1 MLMIFGANGP
11 SGRQLIHQLDRLER
25 ETAVAAL
32 RLPEQQA
39 DEFFADHHIR
49 TTVADALDADAVA
62 QAVQQY
68 LPDTVVSFVGGKNEA
83 GVRSDATGNINII
96 DAVAAHAPQ
105 ARLIL
110 VTSMGCGEQ
119 WESTNAMFKQALGEA
134 VQAKT
139 EAENHLR
146 QSGLHWT
153 ILRPCGLGNSGSD
166 SYTLHTAIDEIPRDY
181 MDRKGLAAAVA
192 KLIADKER
200 PSESVFS
207 DGLFL
212 CRCRKE
218 MPDGGVKGVGKPA

>member
-11 SGRQLIHQLDRLER
+11 SGRQLIHQLSPLER

-32 RLPEQQA
+32 RLPEQQT
-39 DEFFADHHIR
+39 DEFFANHHIR
-49 TTVADALDADAVA
+49 TTVADTLDAEAVA

-68 LPDTVVSFVGGKNEA
+68 RPDTVVSFVGGKNEA
-83 GVRSDATGNINII
+83 GVRSDAAGNINII

-119 WESTNAMFKQALGEA
+119 WENTNAMFKQALGEA

-153 ILRPCGLGNSGSD
+153 IVRPCGLGNSGSD

-200 PSESVFS
+200 PSESVYS
-207 DGLFL
+207 
-212 CRCRKE
+212 
-218 MPDGGVKGVGKPA
+218 VTA

>member
-1 MLMIFGANGP
+1 MLTIFGANGK
-11 SGRQLIHQLDRLER
+11 SGHELIARLLADGFSDGI
-25 ETAVAAL
+25 TAVL
-32 RLPEQQA
+32 RSPEQAQDPFYTQA
-39 DEFFADHHIR
+39 GLHTATAD
-49 TTVADALDADAVA
+49 VLDAQACAAVIRDSKP
-62 QAVQQY
+62 Q
-68 LPDTVVSFVGGKNEA
+68 TVVSFVGGKNEA

-119 WESTNAMFKQALGEA
+119 WENTNAMFKQALGEA
-134 VQAKT
+134 VRAKT

-153 ILRPCGLGNSGSD
+153 ILRPCGLGNSDSD

-200 PSESVFS
+200 PSESIYSVT
-207 DGLFL
+207 
-212 CRCRKE
+212 
-218 MPDGGVKGVGKPA
+218 A

>member
-1 MLMIFGANGP
+1 
-11 SGRQLIHQLDRLER
+11 
-25 ETAVAAL
+25 
-32 RLPEQQA
+32 
-39 DEFFADHHIR
+39 
-49 TTVADALDADAVA
+49 
-62 QAVQQY
+62 
-68 LPDTVVSFVGGKNEA
+68 
-83 GVRSDATGNINII
+83 
-96 DAVAAHAPQ
+96 
-105 ARLIL
+105 
-110 VTSMGCGEQ
+110 MGCGEQ

-200 PSESVFS
+200 PSESVYS
-207 DGLFL
+207 
-212 CRCRKE
+212 
-218 MPDGGVKGVGKPA
+218 VTA

>member
-1 MLMIFGANGP
+1 MLTIFGANGK
-11 SGRQLIHQLDRLER
+11 SGRELITRLLSDGFSDGL
-25 ETAVAAL
+25 TAVL
-32 RLPEQQA
+32 RSPEQAQDPFYTQA
-39 DEFFADHHIR
+39 GLHTATAD
-49 TTVADALDADAVA
+49 VLDAQACAAVIRDGKP
-62 QAVQQY
+62 Q
-68 LPDTVVSFVGGKNEA
+68 TVVSFVGGKNEA

-96 DAVAAHAPQ
+96 DAVAAHAPK

-119 WESTNAMFKQALGEA
+119 WENTNAMFKQALGEA

-153 ILRPCGLGNSGSD
+153 ILRPCGLGNSGS
-166 SYTLHTAIDEIPRDY
+166 SYTLHTAIDEIPHDY

-200 PSESVFS
+200 PSESVYS
-207 DGLFL
+207 VTTYPSEY
-212 CRCRKE
+212 KKA
-218 MPDGGVKGVGKPA
+218 V

>member
-1 MLMIFGANGP
+1 MLTIFGANGK
-11 SGRQLIHQLDRLER
+11 SGRELIARLSADGFSDGL
-25 ETAVAAL
+25 TAVL
-32 RLPEQQA
+32 RSPEQAEDPFFKQHGANTATA
-39 DEFFADHHIR
+39 D
-49 TTVADALDADAVA
+49 VLDAQACAAVIRDGKP
-62 QAVQQY
+62 Q
-68 LPDTVVSFVGGKNEA
+68 TVVSFVGGKNEA
-83 GVRSDATGNINII
+83 GVRSDAAGNINII

-119 WESTNAMFKQALGEA
+119 WENTNAMFKQALGEA
-134 VQAKT
+134 VRAKT

-153 ILRPCGLGNSGSD
+153 IVRPCGLGNSGSD

-200 PSESVFS
+200 PSESVYS
-207 DGLFL
+207 
-212 CRCRKE
+212 
-218 MPDGGVKGVGKPA
+218 VTA

>member
-1 MLMIFGANGP
+1 MLTIFGANGK
-11 SGRQLIHQLDRLER
+11 SGRELIARLSADGFSDGI
-25 ETAVAAL
+25 TAVL
-32 RLPEQQA
+32 RCPEQAQDPFYTQA
-39 DEFFADHHIR
+39 GLHTATAD
-49 TTVADALDADAVA
+49 VLDAQACAAVIRDSKP
-62 QAVQQY
+62 Q
-68 LPDTVVSFVGGKNEA
+68 TVVSFVGGKNEA

-119 WESTNAMFKQALGEA
+119 WENTNAMFKQALGEA

-153 ILRPCGLGNSGSD
+153 ILRPCGLSNSGSD

-200 PSESVFS
+200 PSESVDS
-207 DGLFL
+207 ITVQPSEY
-212 CRCRKE
+212 KKA
-218 MPDGGVKGVGKPA
+218 V